1 MSRTARPSPRSL
13 FSNFMAG
20 SYGPLERLRV
30 FSNNLRRKSG
40 GKGCC
45 GNYGEPGC

>member
-1 MSRTARPSPRSL
+1 MSRRPSPSS
-13 FSNFMAG
+13 FMSNLRAG
-20 SYGPLERLRV
+20 SYGPLARVRLAV
-30 FSNNLRRKSG
+30 SNVLRKTG